1 MSVTKYIFRLYFEH
15 AWKYKKY
22 VLVLL
27 IWHPILL
34 ILNQII
40 PPLIAADVL
49 NKLTAGEF
57 TSGEVWASFGPELLL
72 YTGLILF
79 TNTIGWRIVIYIV
92 WTVEAKVVRDLMR
105 RIFNHFTEIDMEF
118 HNNSFGGS
126 LVSRSNKLVGS
137 YIRIADTFVFE
148 VYGLLT
154 IFIATGIVLWSRVP
168 TYVIMF
174 YTLSVVYMVIAV
186 KITKRIRQL
195 SSVEASKQNIVTGY
209 LADMITNV
217 LAVKSFARKSY
228 ENSRFARATKTLE
241 NSTHKLKW
249 AQLHR
254 ENIFALST
262 GTISSLAL
270 IMAVVSVMIYDA
282 EIGTVFLVYTYT
294 TNLTIRLWD
303 FSQRTLR
310 NLNKSLGDAEEG
322 AQNLMRKPEIVDPA
336 NPVNMPNDDGRINFE
351 NVTFSHDNNKLFE
364 DFDLNIKNGEKIGL
378 VGHSGS
384 GKTTLTKLLLRFKD
398 IQSGSIKVNGVD
410 IRDVTQDNL
419 RSIVSYVP
427 QEPLLFHRS
436 LRENIAYGDE
446 NAGDEDITKA
456 ADNAHASEFINSL
469 EKGYE
474 TLVGERG
481 VKLSGGQKQRV
492 AIARAMVKDA
502 PILLLDE
509 ATSAL
514 DSESEQLIQD
524 ALWKLMEGKTA
535 IVIAHRLS
543 TIQKMD
549 RIIVLDEGKIVE
561 EGSHS
566 ALVKKKNGRYARLWK
581 HQSGG
586 FLQDD

>member
-1 MSVTKYIFRLYFEH
+1 MSITKYIFKLYLEH
-15 AWKYKKY
+15 AWRYKKY
-22 VLVLL
+22 VIALL
-27 IWHPILL
+27 IWHPINL

-40 PPLIAADVL
+40 PPLIAAGVL
-49 NKLTAGEF
+49 NKLSTGDF
-57 TSGEVWASFGPELLL
+57 TDGQVWASFGPD
-72 YTGLILF
+72 LILYALLILI
-79 TNTIGWRIVIYIV
+79 TSTIGWRIIIYIV
-92 WTVEAKVVRDLMR
+92 WTVEAKVVKDLMR
-105 RIFNHFTEIDMEF
+105 RIFNHFSELDMEF

-137 YIRIADTFVFE
+137 YIRVADTFVFE
-148 VYGLLT
+148 IYGMIT
-154 IFIATGIVLWSRVP
+154 IFITTGIVLWSRVP
-168 TYVIMF
+168 QYVIIL
-174 YTLSVVYMVIAV
+174 YTLSILYMIIAI
-186 KITKRIRQL
+186 KITRRIREL
-195 SSVEASKQNIVTGY
+195 SSVEASKQNIVTGQ

-217 LAVKSFARKSY
+217 LAVKSFARKSF
-228 ENSRFARATKTLE
+228 ENTRFAKATKSLE
-241 NSTHKLKW
+241 QSTHKLKW

-262 GTISSLAL
+262 SSISSLAL
-270 IMAVVSVMIYDA
+270 VMAVISVMVYDA

-310 NLNKSLGDAEEG
+310 NLNKSIGDAEEG
-322 AQNLMRKPEIVDPA
+322 AQNLMRKPEIADPI
-336 NPVNMPNDDGRINFE
+336 NPKTLPYDDGRILFD

-364 DFDLNIKNGEKIGL
+364 NFSISIKKGEKIGL

-398 IQSGSIKVNGVD
+398 VQKGSIKINDVD
-410 IRDVTQDNL
+410 IRDVRQDDL
-419 RSIVSYVP
+419 RSVVSYVP

-436 LRENIAYGDE
+436 LRENIAYGDD
-446 NAGDEDITKA
+446 NASEEDIIKA
-456 ADNAHASEFINSL
+456 ADNAHASEFINTL

-543 TIQKMD
+543 TIQRMD

-561 EGSHS
+561 EGHHS
-566 ALVKKKNGRYARLWK
+566 ELINKKNGQYARLWK